1 MFQIEASFPPLSRTF
16 FHVYK
21 KRKKKN
27 KKQKLKSTTQFEVM
41 IRRRST
47 EQRDNQV
54 PVGKASEGEGL
65 TGFTDDTE
73 DLGLEVMEAVG
84 W

>member
-65 TGFTDDTE
+65 TVFTDDTE